1 MRERAFDCARS
12 TKNFLDL
19 RYRLRTWSIFQHRF
33 ERLFAF
39 PIHHPSF
46 PPVYQVGEVDGRTW
60 FSMLFVDGP
69 TLYECS
75 LGKTFGP
82 EKIAKTIEC
91 IARAIDAV
99 HRRGILHG
107 DIKPQNILIEREANR
122 PMISD
127 FGLAEFES
135 VNPERNSF
143 SIAGTPAYIAP
154 ELAKA
159 ALSKAASF
167 DAASIPSV
175 SSDVYS
181 LGATLWSALA
191 GTRRKWI
198 SGVFSLANE
207 RA

>member
-1 MRERAFDCARS
+1 
-12 TKNFLDL
+12 
-19 RYRLRTWSIFQHRF
+19 
-33 ERLFAF
+33 
-39 PIHHPSF
+39 
-46 PPVYQVGEVDGRTW
+46 
-60 FSMLFVDGP
+60 MLFVDGP

-82 EKIAKTIEC
+82 EKIAKTI
-91 IARAIDAV
+91 
-99 HRRGILHG
+99 
-107 DIKPQNILIEREANR
+107 
-122 PMISD
+122 
-127 FGLAEFES
+127 ES